1 MILLRF
7 LDKAVKLPGLQGYEM
22 QGQTI
27 DLPDQCKGFDIEQ
40 EKSDQSMSSPGK
52 SGTSGSDGSH
62 KKTFGRFPIR

>member
-22 QGQTI
+22 QGQSI

-40 EKSDQSMSSPGK
+40 
-52 SGTSGSDGSH
+52 
-62 KKTFGRFPIR
+62 I